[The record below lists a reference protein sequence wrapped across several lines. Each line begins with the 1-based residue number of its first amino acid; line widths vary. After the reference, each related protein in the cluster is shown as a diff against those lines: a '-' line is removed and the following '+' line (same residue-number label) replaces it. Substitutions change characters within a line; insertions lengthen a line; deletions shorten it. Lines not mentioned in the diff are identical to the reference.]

1 MEGEDH
7 VLLVFVKHQE
17 IALYHKAWP
26 NHVIVG
32 LPASADSLGLGAARY
47 YIKVFNSCHCL
58 HFVTCIRGFAARK
71 KQKRKQKN
79 KTKSC

>member
-1 MEGEDH
+1 MEGENH

-47 YIKVFNSCHCL
+47 YIKVF
-58 HFVTCIRGFAARK
+58 R
-71 KQKRKQKN
+71 
-79 KTKSC
+79 